1 MLLPSRA
8 YVTIHASPKISCLN
22 ATTSGYALTCDGQGK
37 GGGGA
42 GRPDPDEVSPETHQ
56 NAVSRGSTSDVELH

>member
-1 MLLPSRA
+1 MSLYTHPPRSL
-8 YVTIHASPKISCLN
+8 ASTPPRPGTHSLVMGKE
-22 ATTSGYALTCDGQGK
+22 K